1 MRKLQFN
8 TYLQIY
14 LLILFLFAVFF
25 FIQKYNNSVEWTIS
39 EWLIN
44 YQGGFTRRGLLG
56 ELIFRFSNTVG
67 ITIREAILT
76 FQILTYI
83 IYFFLI
89 FYFLRNIE
97 TNWILIFAVFSPIFL
112 TYPVAEVEVLGR
124 KEIFVFISFLIITI
138 IFSSENI
145 NSKHYFCYSLILTIL
160 CLIWEGVLIY
170 LSYFIFFL
178 LIKNNFIFNKILFL
192 KIIFCFFPISIAFYF
207 IVTQRLN
214 TNEIKIMCES
224 IGECYGAITYLNR
237 DISSNIGEVVSK
249 FQISYLIRYV
259 LILIVGYF
267 PLILLLTK
275 SKFNLI
281 LKYKNKYLV
290 LFTFILLFSPTILF
304 FYIAQDWGRWINISY
319 TLSLLT
325 YIYCLKNNLIIINF
339 KAINY
344 SVLNKKFVTI
354 LLFVIFCFGWSPK
367 TLINE
372 DVSSIPLYRK
382 SLNIIK
388 SLN

>member
-97 TNWILIFAVFSPIFL
+97 TNWILIFAVFSPLFL

-170 LSYFIFFL
+170 LSYFIFIL
-178 LIKNNFIFNKILFL
+178 LIKNNFIFNKKLFL
-192 KIIFCFFPISIAFYF
+192 KIIFCFFPISVAFYF

-237 DISSNIGEVVSK
+237 DISSNIGVVVSK
-249 FQISYLIRYV
+249 FQTSYLIRYI